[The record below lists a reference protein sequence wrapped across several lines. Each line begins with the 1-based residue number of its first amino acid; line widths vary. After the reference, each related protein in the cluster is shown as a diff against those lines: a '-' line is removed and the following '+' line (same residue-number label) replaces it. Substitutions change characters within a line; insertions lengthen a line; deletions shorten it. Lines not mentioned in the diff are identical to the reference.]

1 MSPRNKRYNC
11 PCCGTPMSKP
21 GIDART
27 VHLGANQ
34 QALFN
39 LLKANASGISVDA
52 IRNRILTTNR
62 DGDSYNSSIVAVMA
76 SHINKKIKPW
86 GLRIQ
91 STGGPGSVY
100 RLIQI

>member
-1 MSPRNKRYNC
+1 
-11 PCCGTPMSKP
+11 MSKP

-39 LLKANASGISVDA
+39 LLKANASGISAEA
-52 IRNRILTTNR
+52 IRERILTTSRN
-62 DGDSYNSSIVAVMA
+62 GEVYNPNIVAVMA

>member
-1 MSPRNKRYNC
+1 MDRL
-11 PCCGTPMSKP
+11 GV
-21 GIDART
+21 DAAT

-39 LLKANASGISVDA
+39 IMKANASGISA
-52 IRNRILTTNR
+52 ETIRERILTTNR
-62 DGDSYNSSIVAVMA
+62 NGEPYNPSIVAVMA
-76 SHINKKIKPW
+76 KHVNDKIKPW

-100 RLIQI
+100 RLIRI